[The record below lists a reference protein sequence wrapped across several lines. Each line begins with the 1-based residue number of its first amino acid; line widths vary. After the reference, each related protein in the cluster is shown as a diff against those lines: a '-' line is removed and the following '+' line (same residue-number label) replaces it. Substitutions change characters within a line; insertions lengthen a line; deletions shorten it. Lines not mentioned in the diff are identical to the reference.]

1 MASLGTLTREDAG
14 SDGWLRLFS
23 GRFATQS
30 EAEAHRRDLRN
41 QGRSD
46 AFIVVYINGRR
57 IPLSQA
63 SLTSVAPLPGARDE
77 AASVATVEVVPESLE
92 QEDEAASWCVELGVF
107 NSTIPVR
114 LANAI
119 LDAPLQWQIRS
130 VRNNGLTRYRTA
142 FVAEGQARTW
152 LMAAQA
158 QGFTNAQL
166 VQE

>member
-1 MASLGTLTREDAG
+1 M
-14 SDGWLRLFS
+14 
-23 GRFATQS
+23 
-30 EAEAHRRDLRN
+30 
-41 QGRSD
+41 
-46 AFIVVYINGRR
+46 
-57 IPLSQA
+57 SQA

-92 QEDEAASWCVELGVF
+92 QEEEVASWCVELGVF